1 MPRDAV
7 TLADV
12 REPTLT
18 TGCEGCGRYGQK
30 ARKSSSRL
38 LFRSQ
43 KARARAARWRPFERR
58 RLREARAWRD
68 AA

>member
-43 KARARAARWRPFERR
+43 KAPPQGGPLAAFQAPAAPEG
-58 RLREARAWRD
+58 RAWRD